1 MAVCSAAAGA
11 LVLAAMPDEF
21 AAAAAEAMDAT
32 SAIDFHEWRR
42 LTKMRFEND
51 EQGTP
56 TISPLRASGPDGSA
70 VAWASLPTRLRTL
83 WTQGLHL
90 PNATVFCFGVSL
102 LWAVF
107 YNVTFWRE
115 TTAAMWYPGAGAVV
129 FLITL
134 FALVL
139 TVQATLLLL
148 VPTRWLLRA
157 AASVLFVVSAVSSYF
172 SSAYGA
178 IMNKDMLR
186 NALETTAAE
195 AGGLISSGLLLQ
207 ALLLGLVPAV
217 LVWRVNLPRRSVLQ
231 ELRQRGAFLALAWAI
246 CGVGLFAASANY
258 AVFFRQHKPLR
269 SLVAPTAV
277 VVSTTG
283 VLSDN
288 QRSRYAGP
296 LLDPG
301 GRAQHVGIKG
311 ARPLVIFLVIGETA
325 RSANFQLGG
334 YPRATNPH
342 LMGLDGLTYFSRA
355 TSCGTSTAISVP
367 CMFSPLGRSNFD
379 VDKADRYA
387 NLLDTLNAAGVDVE
401 WRDNNAGCKGVCARI
416 NTINYV
422 GSVKSPL
429 CPNSYCFDEVML
441 TDLAARLQGIT
452 RDTLIVFHQIGSHGP
467 AYAERYPQSF
477 EKFQPACKS
486 NELNRCSSQELAN
499 VYDNTIAYSDFVL
512 SRQIE
517 LLRAAA
523 ASVDGVLV
531 YASDHGE
538 SLGEQKIYLHGM
550 PYAFAP
556 HYQKEVPMLV
566 WTSEGYR
573 RRVSL
578 DEHCLQARAVQEASH
593 DNLYHTV
600 LGLMQLR
607 NQLYDVKH
615 DLLAACKSAAT

>member
-1 MAVCSAAAGA
+1 MRLANDKQVTPVILPRARQDPNGSAA
-11 LVLAAMPDEF
+11 
-21 AAAAAEAMDAT
+21 
-32 SAIDFHEWRR
+32 
-42 LTKMRFEND
+42 
-51 EQGTP
+51 
-56 TISPLRASGPDGSA
+56 SG
-70 VAWASLPTRLRTL
+70 AWASLPARLRTL
-83 WTQGLHL
+83 WTQGLRL

-102 LWAVF
+102 LWAVL
-107 YNVTFWRE
+107 YNITFWRE
-115 TTAAMWYPGAGAVV
+115 TTAAMWYPGVGAVV

-134 FALVL
+134 LALVL

-148 VPTRWLLRA
+148 IPTRWLLRTV
-157 AASVLFVVSAVSSYF
+157 ASALFIVSAVSSYF

-186 NALETTAAE
+186 NALETTTAE
-195 AGGLISSGLLLQ
+195 VGGLISSGLLLQ
-207 ALLLGLVPAV
+207 ALLLGLVPAI
-217 LVWRVNLPRRSVLQ
+217 LVWRVNLPRRPMLQ
-231 ELRQRGAFLALAWAI
+231 EIRQRGSFLALAWAI
-246 CGVGLFAASANY
+246 CGVGLLAASANY

-277 VVSTTG
+277 VASMVG
-283 VLSDN
+283 LLSDN
-288 QRSRYAGP
+288 QGSRYAGP

-301 GRAQHVGIKG
+301 GRAQHVGVKG

-367 CMFSPLGRSNFD
+367 CMFSPFGRSAFD
-379 VDKADRYA
+379 VGKADRYV
-387 NLLDTLNAAGVDVE
+387 NLLDTLDTAGVDVE

-416 NTINYV
+416 NTIHYV
-422 GSVKSPL
+422 ASAKSPL

-441 TDLAARLQGIT
+441 TDLAARLQAVT

-467 AYAERYPQSF
+467 AYAERYPPSF
-477 EKFQPACKS
+477 EKFRPACKS
-486 NELNRCSSQELAN
+486 NELNRCSLQEITN

-523 ASVDGVLV
+523 SVDGVLL

-538 SLGEQKIYLHGM
+538 SLGEQEIYLHGM

-556 HYQKEVPMLV
+556 RFQEEVPMLI

-578 DEHCLQARAVQEASH
+578 DDRCLQARAAQAASH
-593 DNLYHTV
+593 DDLYHTV

-607 NQLYDVKH
+607 NQAYDVKH
-615 DLLAACKSAAT
+615 DLLAGCRSAAT